1 MTCFIVFVELTLTA
15 NNISG
20 VYTLN
25 TTGQLI
31 PFIIGITSMVA
42 AMREIA
48 LRYIREVR
56 LVATLLSTSSLSR
69 NHSYFH
75 SNTLTIPWYL

>member
-1 MTCFIVFVELTLTA
+1 MACFIVFVELTLTA

-20 VYTLN
+20 VYTIN

-48 LRYIREVR
+48 LRYIREVW
-56 LVATLLSTSSLSR
+56 LVVTLFSASSLYR
-69 NHSYFH
+69 DHSYIH
-75 SNTLTIPWYL
+75 SNTPTIPWYL

>member
-1 MTCFIVFVELTLTA
+1 MACFVVFVELTLTA

-25 TTGQLI
+25 STGQLI
-31 PFIIGITSMVA
+31 PFIIGISSTVA

-48 LRYIREVR
+48 LRYIRKVQP
-56 LVATLLSTSSLSR
+56 VVTLFSASSLYR
-69 NHSYFH
+69 NYSHIY
-75 SNTLTIPWYL
+75 SNTLTIPWCL